1 MNGIKQGIE
10 ADYGNKHGIYGVAH
24 NLFIAIYDEL
34 PEPKM
39 KSKKGIMNE
48 KRID

>member
-24 NLFIAIYDEL
+24 EFVYCHIRLIART
-34 PEPKM
+34 K
-39 KSKKGIMNE
+39 NE
-48 KRID
+48 KQKGDNE

>member
-1 MNGIKQGIE
+1 MATSTE
-10 ADYGNKHGIYGVAH
+10 YMELLT